1 MPAML
6 EKDLVNVIKP
16 VVEAVVLV
24 EKDLDVLKQR
34 IENLPEPKDGA
45 DGKDGRDAEP
55 VDVDGIVE
63 TVKNVVI
70 PSVLEEV
77 STQLEDAIKQ
87 IPTPANG
94 KDGESG
100 KDGVD
105 GQDGIGIKSI
115 ELGVDRK
122 SMTLVLDNDETID
135 VELPEGE
142 RGERGEKGLDGADG
156 LGINT
161 KQWEAGVY
169 REGSYVTHAL
179 GKVYKALRDTAAK
192 PNSEDWER
200 VGTAGFEWTGLKQ
213 DGYVYQDGDL
223 YIDGGSSFLWW
234 NGKGHMFTQ
243 RGARGAQ
250 GEKGLDG
257 RHGADAPTI
266 VAVKYTRSGVH
277 MALSDGSVMDA
288 DVDGFDDVVKEISQG
303 AVLYYMDQVYADI
316 KAEGGTPIRSFKGT
330 FEINV
335 PYSTGDV
342 VTYNKS
348 VWVARESTSASFFDD
363 QVWRRMFS
371 MGAGGGGG
379 GGGGTGWNYIATQQI
394 NMSRQQIIN
403 MAPPRVGNVGQLDA
417 VNRTFMEAA
426 IAAGSLFQ
434 GTVTELTQTTL
445 PQLPNPTTKGHY
457 WTWVGSA
464 NHVVGPADTIL
475 NADLNGQ
482 LLQVG
487 DWIQSNGVSWSH
499 VPGDL
504 LTKQR
509 WQTLGGF
516 TDWVS
521 GQSYEAGSLVHYQ
534 GHLYRSVASLS
545 GAPGEAAPNVAA
557 DPLRI
562 VIATITTGKKFTITV
577 SGQTSSNSVL
587 NLDLD
592 VNKTPGLDT
601 QTTTVIAGQSAIN
614 VAASI
619 VQDWS
624 NTDTTAVLRPNTSII
639 DVNVKNIVD
648 SITSF
653 TVNQTTVDAA
663 NVLGG
668 NIQHWVDISPSL
680 GVKDLNDT
688 LITAPVKMDEVLVYD
703 GTFWI
708 NKKPKNL
715 FVQMTKAAYTALGTN
730 VDPDVLYLI
739 KG

>member
-1 MPAML
+1 M
-6 EKDLVNVIKP
+6 
-16 VVEAVVLV
+16 
-24 EKDLDVLKQR
+24 
-34 IENLPEPKDGA
+34 
-45 DGKDGRDAEP
+45 
-55 VDVDGIVE
+55 
-63 TVKNVVI
+63 
-70 PSVLEEV
+70 
-77 STQLEDAIKQ
+77 
-87 IPTPANG
+87 
-94 KDGESG
+94 
-100 KDGVD
+100 
-105 GQDGIGIKSI
+105 
-115 ELGVDRK
+115 
-122 SMTLVLDNDETID
+122 
-135 VELPEGE
+135 
-142 RGERGEKGLDGADG
+142 
-156 LGINT
+156 
-161 KQWEAGVY
+161 
-169 REGSYVTHAL
+169 
-179 GKVYKALRDTAAK
+179 
-192 PNSEDWER
+192 
-200 VGTAGFEWTGLKQ
+200 
-213 DGYVYQDGDL
+213 
-223 YIDGGSSFLWW
+223 
-234 NGKGHMFTQ
+234 
-243 RGARGAQ
+243 
-250 GEKGLDG
+250 
-257 RHGADAPTI
+257 
-266 VAVKYTRSGVH
+266 
-277 MALSDGSVMDA
+277 
-288 DVDGFDDVVKEISQG
+288 
-303 AVLYYMDQVYADI
+303 
-316 KAEGGTPIRSFKGT
+316 
-330 FEINV
+330 
-335 PYSTGDV
+335 
-342 VTYNKS
+342 
-348 VWVARESTSASFFDD
+348 
-363 QVWRRMFS
+363 
-371 MGAGGGGG
+371 
-379 GGGGTGWNYIATQQI
+379 
-394 NMSRQQIIN
+394 
-403 MAPPRVGNVGQLDA
+403 
-417 VNRTFMEAA
+417 
-426 IAAGSLFQ
+426 
-434 GTVTELTQTTL
+434 
-445 PQLPNPTTKGHY
+445 
-457 WTWVGSA
+457 
-464 NHVVGPADTIL
+464 
-475 NADLNGQ
+475 
-482 LLQVG
+482 
-487 DWIQSNGVSWSH
+487 
-499 VPGDL
+499 

>member
-1 MPAML
+1 ML

-16 VVEAVVLV
+16 VVEAVVSV

-45 DGKDGRDAEP
+45 DGKDGRDADP
-55 VDVDGIVE
+55 VDVGGIVE
-63 TVKNVVI
+63 TVKEVVI
-70 PSVLEEV
+70 PAVLEEV
-77 STQLEDAIKQ
+77 IKQ

-100 KDGVD
+100 KDGADGVD

-115 ELGVDRK
+115 EMSVDRK
-122 SMTLVLDNDETID
+122 SMTLILDNDQTID

-161 KQWEAGVY
+161 KQWEAGIH
-169 REGSYVTHAL
+169 REGVYVTYAI
-179 GKVYKALRDTAAK
+179 GKVYKAARDTSAK
-192 PNSEDWER
+192 PGSEDWER
-200 VGTAGFEWTGLKQ
+200 QGSAGLEWKGLKQ
-213 DGYVYQDGDL
+213 DGYEYDNGDL
-223 YIDGGSSFLWW
+223 YIDGGSTFMWW
-234 NGKGHMFTQ
+234 GGKGHMVAQ
-243 RGARGAQ
+243 RGSRGAQ

-348 VWVARESTSASFFDD
+348 VWVAREATSASFFDD

-371 MGAGGGGG
+371 MGAGGG